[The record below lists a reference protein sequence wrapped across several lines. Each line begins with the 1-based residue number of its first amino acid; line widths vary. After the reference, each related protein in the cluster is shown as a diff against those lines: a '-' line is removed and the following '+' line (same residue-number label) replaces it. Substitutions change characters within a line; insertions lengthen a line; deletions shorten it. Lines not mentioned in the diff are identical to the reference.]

1 LLRLRLR
8 GTGRRALQHQGVDG
22 RDSGSGSRN
31 GIVGDV
37 RVERGVD
44 RRWSGQ
50 DGVDTPRGLGAGTGM
65 ADGFGVRKVLATGM
79 REDVGLVAMVQ
90 SRMFITIRKHMVII
104 FRDLR

>member
-1 LLRLRLR
+1 
-8 GTGRRALQHQGVDG
+8 
-22 RDSGSGSRN
+22 
-31 GIVGDV
+31 
-37 RVERGVD
+37 
-44 RRWSGQ
+44 
-50 DGVDTPRGLGAGTGM
+50 M